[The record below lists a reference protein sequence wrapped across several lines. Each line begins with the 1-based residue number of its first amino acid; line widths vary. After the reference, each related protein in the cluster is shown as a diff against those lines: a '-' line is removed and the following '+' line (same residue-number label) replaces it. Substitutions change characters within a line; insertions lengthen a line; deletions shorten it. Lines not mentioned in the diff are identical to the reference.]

1 MGIISDYMK
10 YEVEQTKYSLWNII
24 RYPLWS
30 LLNVFAF
37 FLFIVPWQLY
47 RYDILTT
54 FEAIGINLL
63 IPISLSAFVFFWPDK
78 SPY

>member
-24 RYPLWS
+24 RYPFWN

-54 FEAIGINLL
+54 VEAVGVNLL
-63 IPISLSAFVFFWPDK
+63 IPILLSTFVFFWPDK